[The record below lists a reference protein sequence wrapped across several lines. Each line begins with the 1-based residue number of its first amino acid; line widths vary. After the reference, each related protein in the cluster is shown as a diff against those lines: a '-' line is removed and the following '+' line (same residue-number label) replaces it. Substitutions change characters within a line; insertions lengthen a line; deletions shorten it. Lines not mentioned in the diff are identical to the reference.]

1 VQEIHRKF
9 SKKGGN
15 QRRKMS
21 KEQYTRPTLKKHG
34 LVRELT
40 QTGSGGKS
48 PHHKDKDKKKKRWK
62 WWKRWW

>member
-1 VQEIHRKF
+1 
-9 SKKGGN
+9 
-15 QRRKMS
+15 MS

-40 QTGSGGKS
+40 QTGSGGGF
-48 PHHKDKDKKKKRWK
+48 PHHKDKNKKKDKKKK